1 MQTKLRWLLTV
12 LAVVAALYSLISL
25 NSKSLAQLEG
35 LEGMEPP
42 SDVTGIDCTMCHG
55 DFAQQYT
62 FTHVPAFEGNCVA
75 CHLPTGDMGHGGLV
89 DEGRGLCLQCHTDK
103 QAHYSALTCWTS
115 NCHSNPHGSNEDPYF
130 NPSRQEEYPGFEQST
145 AGAEYVGSFYC
156 LSCHTQFSEQ
166 WGESVHSLS
175 DGEQDTPRNLRGC
188 ESCHGPGGNH
198 WGRSAGIGNFDLASH
213 QEADARC
220 LKCHKDETY
229 VPDYERGTHA
239 KNGVAC
245 ISCHNPH
252 NQSEPHNLRY
262 SPNQMCLN
270 CHETKRM
277 DFGKLS
283 HHPLDLGDPRSGML
297 CVDCH
302 NPHGGE
308 GHSML
313 AAPKE
318 ELCLSCHVDKQ
329 GPFVFA
335 HAATDPEL
343 GQGCFTCHTP
353 HGSNTPDLLT
363 INGRGLCLQCHSDR
377 ALHFQGQTCW
387 TSGCHTEHH
396 GSNTNFFF
404 FDR

>member
-1 MQTKLRWLLTV
+1 LV
-12 LAVVAALYSLISL
+12 VILAVCAALASLASFDDQPQ
-25 NSKSLAQLEG
+25 AQLEG

-42 SDVTGIDCTMCHG
+42 SDVTDIDCTMCHG
-55 DFAQQYT
+55 DFAQQ
-62 FTHVPAFEGNCVA
+62 FEFAHAPAFDGECVV
-75 CHLPTGDMGHGGLV
+75 CHLSTGEMGHGGLV
-89 DEGRGLCLQCHTDK
+89 DEGRGLCLSCHGDK
-103 QAHYSALTCWTS
+103 QAHYAAVTCWTS
-115 NCHSNPHGSNEDPYF
+115 NCHSDVHGSDVDPF
-130 NPSRQEEYPGFEQST
+130 LNPARQEPYPGFTPAT
-145 AGAEYVGSFYC
+145 AGQDFVGSYYC
-156 LSCHTQFSEQ
+156 LSCHSEMSEW

-175 DGEQDTPRNLRGC
+175 DGEQDTPRYLRGC
-188 ESCHGPGGNH
+188 ESCHGPGDGH
-198 WGRSAGIGNFDLASH
+198 WGRKAGIGVFDFASRE
-213 QEADARC
+213 EADARC
-220 LKCHKDETY
+220 LTCHKDETY

-239 KNGVAC
+239 KNNVGC

-252 NQSEPHNLRY
+252 NVAEKHNLRY
-262 SPNQMCLN
+262 DANTMCLN

-277 DFGKLS
+277 DFGKMS
-283 HHPLDLGDPRSGML
+283 HHPLDLADPRSGML

-313 AAPKE
+313 AAPQE
-318 ELCLSCHVDKQ
+318 ELCLTCHVDKQ

-335 HAATDPEL
+335 HPATDPDM
-343 GQGCFTCHTP
+343 GRGCATCHAS

-363 INGRGLCLQCHSDR
+363 INGRGLCLQCHNDR

-396 GSNTNFFF
+396 GSNENFFF